1 MQLLCLVSTIIISQ
15 LMIFDFDESSD
26 LTKWRIVD
34 DVVMGGISRSE
45 IAISKNGNGVF
56 TGHVSLENNG
66 GFSSLR
72 HQFSNLNVSS
82 YSKFII
88 RIKGDGKNYQFR
100 VKSKLNEYHSY
111 KYEFSTNKNWQT
123 IEIPF
128 TELKATFRGRLLNM
142 PSYSNTV
149 LEEVG
154 FLISNKKEEDF
165 QLEIDFIKLN

>member
-1 MQLLCLVSTIIISQ
+1 
-15 LMIFDFDESSD
+15 MIFDFEKNTD
-26 LTKWRIVD
+26 LTKWRIID
-34 DVVMGGISRSE
+34 DVVMGGISRSK
-45 IAISKNGNGVF
+45 IAISKNGDGVF

-72 HQFSNLNVSS
+72 YQFSNLNVSS

-128 TELKATFRGRLLNM
+128 KELKATFRGRLLNM
-142 PSYSNTV
+142 PTFNNTV
-149 LEEVG
+149 LEEIG